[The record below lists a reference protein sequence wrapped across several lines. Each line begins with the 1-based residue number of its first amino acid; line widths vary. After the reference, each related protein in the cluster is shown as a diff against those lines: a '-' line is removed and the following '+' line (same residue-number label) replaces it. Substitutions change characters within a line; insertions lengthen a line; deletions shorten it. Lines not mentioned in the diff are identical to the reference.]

1 MRPRTENN
9 YHNLKYL
16 CLKDFHS
23 HIGHKPTRT
32 LFQYVMIN
40 MEGKNYY
47 VQAYT
52 SRQRERE
59 KTLPFDL
66 I

>member
-1 MRPRTENN
+1 MRPRTESN

-32 LFQYVMIN
+32 GFQYVMN
-40 MEGKNYY
+40 NN
-47 VQAYT
+47 
-52 SRQRERE
+52 RE
-59 KTLPFDL
+59 KNCHVQTYIGRKKKNLSPDL